1 MNPEHY
7 ELAIVIINYKTPHL
21 VIDCI
26 DSVIP
31 EIKNLNAKI
40 IIVDNYSND
49 NSCDEIQKWVDNNK
63 VQNQIKLISSSNN
76 GGFSDGN
83 NIGIKD
89 VKADFYLLLNSDTV
103 VRQGAIATLLNVA
116 KSDDTLGLITP
127 RLEWPDGTPQKSCFK
142 FHTPISELISSARTG
157 PITKIF
163 NRYNVPQP
171 VSDQQGYYE
180 WSSFAC
186 VLVRSE
192 VFDDIGLMDDGY
204 FMYYEDVA
212 FCFHAKKVGWKILNE
227 PNAHVVH
234 LRGGSSTVKSQA
246 KQHKRL
252 PRYFY
257 ESRTRYFHQAHGH
270 VGLLLANIL
279 WTLGWGISS
288 ARGLFSASYQSDVS
302 VHQWLDIWTNFINPL
317 KAYINPENY
326 DKT

>member
-7 ELAIVIINYKTPHL
+7 ELAIVIINYKTPSL

-40 IIVDNYSND
+40 IIVDNHSND
-49 NSCDEIQKWVDNNK
+49 DSCDQIQKWINKNK
-63 VQNQIKLISSSNN
+63 VQKQIKLISSPNN

-89 VKADFYLLLNSDTV
+89 IKADFYLLLNSDTV
-103 VRQGAIATLLNVA
+103 VRQGAIATLLQVA
-116 KSDDTLGLITP
+116 KSDNTLGLITP
-127 RLEWPDGTPQKSCFK
+127 RLEWPDGTPQESCFK

-163 NRYNVPQP
+163 NAYNVPQP
-171 VSDQQGYYE
+171 VSDQQDHYE
-180 WSSFAC
+180 WLSFAC

-212 FCFHAKKVGWKILNE
+212 F
-227 PNAHVVH
+227 
-234 LRGGSSTVKSQA
+234 
-246 KQHKRL
+246 
-252 PRYFY
+252 
-257 ESRTRYFHQAHGH
+257 
-270 VGLLLANIL
+270 
-279 WTLGWGISS
+279 
-288 ARGLFSASYQSDVS
+288 LFSCEKGG
-302 VHQWLDIWTNFINPL
+302 LENF
-317 KAYINPENY
+317 K
-326 DKT
+326 